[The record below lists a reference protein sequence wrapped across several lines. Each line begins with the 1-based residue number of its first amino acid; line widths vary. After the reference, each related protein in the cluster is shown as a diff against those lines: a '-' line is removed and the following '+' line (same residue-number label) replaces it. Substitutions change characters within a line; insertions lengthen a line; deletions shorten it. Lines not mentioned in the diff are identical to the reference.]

1 METRPRLARAPQDSR
16 WAARLRR
23 ILLEPTTIVAVLAPP
38 STGLE
43 FAISEMD
50 SRERPLVWVDFN
62 DLDDG
67 DARSQGIKLTAAL
80 ERAMGA
86 PSLEFGRTIAQV
98 LARTARD
105 HALLGPFVFC
115 FSGVRSRPPFLAEL
129 QRLRDVGSPVILH
142 WRSSADWSDAVAE
155 ARFTGVHERDLRP
168 SHSELAELLGA
179 DAPGSRQPH
188 DRLDA
193 GLLDLLRRR
202 LPEEAL
208 ERIVVPVPGGAALL
222 RGSDHA
228 APDAS
233 TLARALASRG
243 RARDAFEL
251 LVHYREAIPDELAAS
266 ACRSY
271 LESGLQHRLWRLFE
285 ALPQPARQASDVL
298 MRWYFSAAT
307 AVNQHHQL
315 RDEVRGYLEAHE
327 APELRALFAAA
338 FPGPEFEREAIRA
351 HQALETP
358 TTLRIR
364 AFASSLLGDGTDT
377 VDLLRRALRLSERLD
392 DHAMVVASATDLAD
406 HALRSGAYHD
416 AIAWAD
422 WAVDWYRRSGCRDE
436 LRRLVATSVGTYGR
450 LLAGEP
456 AGGHAWDP
464 AFASDAAGI
473 PTSEAVLTTAA
484 EFAFVSGDLAQA
496 EQLFRTALARSQ
508 ISQYSRTAIDL
519 VHVLLHLG
527 RASEAAALGAQ
538 ALSVSNG
545 VEGPAHALGLLAYA
559 LPLVETDPCEA
570 RRHLAAAVRELAL
583 VREAPRLGQAAIML
597 ARSHLADGDLDG
609 ARAALALGAGGLR
622 ALGGTGWR
630 LLGGFSDEVQALRG
644 LIASRADHL
653 EFAFLGQGQVR
664 SDGNVLRLGLRQR
677 EVLLALAL
685 HPRGLSAERLGLML
699 YGEAANVSTIK
710 AIVSRLRHVVPIA
723 SKPYRIAAPFWA
735 DFVELERHVGAGRH
749 WDALSLYRGRLLE
762 GSDAP
767 VVVEARLHLEE
778 LLRNLLVASGDVG
791 AMLRFTDV
799 VRDDLGLVEAIVERL
814 PVTDG
819 RRPAVLA
826 QRNRIARELSL
837 T

>member
-1 METRPRLARAPQDSR
+1 METRPRLALAPQDSR

-23 ILLEPTTIVAVLAPP
+23 TLLEPTAIVAVLAPP

-43 FAISEMD
+43 FAISEMH
-50 SRERPLVWVDFN
+50 SRERALVWVDFN

-67 DARSQGIKLTAAL
+67 DARSQGIKLSAAL
-80 ERAMGA
+80 ERAIGA
-86 PSLEFGRTIAQV
+86 TPLEFGRTIAQV

-115 FSGVRSRPPFLAEL
+115 FSGVRSRPPFLPEL
-129 QRLRDVGSPVILH
+129 QRLRDLGSPIILH
-142 WRSSADWSDAVAE
+142 WRSRADWDNATSAPGFRRVD
-155 ARFTGVHERDLRP
+155 ERDLRP
-168 SHSELAELLGA
+168 THGELEELLGTRGH
-179 DAPGSRQPH
+179 DPQRRQGQ
-188 DRLDA
+188 LDA

-208 ERIVVPVPGGAALL
+208 ERIMMPVPGGAALL
-222 RGSDHA
+222 RGSDPG

-233 TLARALASRG
+233 TLARALVSRG

-251 LVHYREAIPDELAAS
+251 LVHYRQPIPDDLAAS

-271 LESGLQHRLWRLFE
+271 LESGLQHRLWRLFS
-285 ALPQPARQASDVL
+285 ALPQSARQSSAVL

-307 AVNQHHQL
+307 AVNQHHHL

-338 FPGPEFEREAIRA
+338 FPGPEFQREAIRA
-351 HQALETP
+351 HEALESP

-406 HALRSGAYHD
+406 HALRSGSYHD

-422 WAVDWYRRSGCRDE
+422 WSVDWYRRSECRDE
-436 LRRLVATSVGTYGR
+436 LRRQVATSVGTYGR

-456 AGGHAWDP
+456 AGGHTWDP

-496 EQLFRTALARSQ
+496 EQLFRTALSRTQ

-527 RASEAAALGAQ
+527 RVSEAAALGAQ

-559 LPLVETDPCEA
+559 MPMVETEPSEA
-570 RRHLAAAVRELAL
+570 RRHLAIAVRALAT

-597 ARSHLADGDLDG
+597 ARSHLADGDVDA
-609 ARAALALGAGGLR
+609 ARDALTLGAGGLR
-622 ALGGTGWR
+622 HLGGTGWR
-630 LLGGFSDEVQALRG
+630 LLGGFSDEVQALRHFV
-644 LIASRADHL
+644 ASRPNRL
-653 EFAFLGQGQVR
+653 ELAFLGQGVVR
-664 SDGNVLRLGLRQR
+664 CDGNILRLGLRQR

-735 DFVELERHVGAGRH
+735 DFAELERHVDAGRH

-791 AMLRFTDV
+791 AMLRFADV

-814 PVTDG
+814 PAADG
-819 RRPAVLA
+819 RRPVVLA

-837 T
+837 S